1 MPNIYGKERPSK
13 TKKKKYHK
21 PTAKMLGAGL
31 ASAAGRLLGSRQ
43 QKIESAVSSITNQK
57 KPKSE
62 KY

>member
-1 MPNIYGKERPSK
+1 MPNYKGKERPSK
-13 TKKKKYHK
+13 TKKKEYHK

-43 QKIESAVSSITNQK
+43 QAVESAINKITEN